1 MLTGMGEVFGGRY
14 ELVDP
19 LASGGS
25 GVVWRVWDLRESTF
39 RAAKVLKQSDSASL
53 LRFMRETG
61 WRISHPHVITPL
73 GWVGEDDRMMFTMPL
88 VRGGS
93 VSGLLKRRGPLPPGF
108 AAAVTDQLLDA
119 LEKVHAQGLVHRDVK
134 PANLLL
140 NPVGA
145 HQPPE
150 AMLTDFGIAAPVG
163 EPRMTRVTEV
173 IGTPGYMSPEAAV
186 GLDPEPKQ
194 DLYSVGV
201 VLLEMLTGQRPP
213 QNGKPVIPAAAE
225 QVPLG
230 RFIARLLA
238 DEDARIA
245 TAGEARAAL
254 AEIDLPAQ
262 RQGVEVPDLIPAL
275 PEGWTDQGPLPS
287 RPAHAPTQVRSEGFT
302 PTQTRD
308 SQSSSRPAAGW
319 PTSDQSASGLPAPGQ
334 FGTAQ
339 FGQASGPQTGPQ
351 TASQPPQAADP
362 YTTGPYVTGQFAP
375 GQLAQG
381 QFAQVQVAQ
390 GQVAQGQVARGQLAR
405 GQFAQGQF
413 PPNQFPAGPPTPQ
426 FPTTTHAPT
435 TQFPA
440 GHYPTGQ
447 QAVGPMARTGGE
459 SLTDWFRS
467 LTPMA
472 WALLGA
478 TVLVFV
484 IVLVLLIG

>member
-1 MLTGMGEVFGGRY
+1 MGEVFGGRY

-61 WRISHPHVITPL
+61 WRISHPHVVTPL

-140 NPVGA
+140 NPVSA
-145 HQPPE
+145 HQTPE

-163 EPRMTRVTEV
+163 EPRMTRVTDV

-186 GLDPEPKQ
+186 GVDPEPKQ

-213 QNGKPVIPAAAE
+213 QTGKPVVPTAAE
-225 QVPLG
+225 RVPLG

-238 DEDARIA
+238 DEDTRIA
-245 TAGEARAAL
+245 TATEARTAL
-254 AEIDLPAQ
+254 AEIDLPTQ

-302 PTQTRD
+302 PTQMRD
-308 SQSSSRPAAGW
+308 SQRASRPAPAHPMSG
-319 PTSDQSASGLPAPGQ
+319 QSAPGQ
-334 FGTAQ
+334 FGTGQ
-339 FGQASGPQTGPQ
+339 FGAGQFGAGQFAAGPGYQTGPQ
-351 TASQPPQAADP
+351 SAPQPRSEMGAS
-362 YTTGPYVTGQFAP
+362 GPVTGQFGPSQSATGQFATGQFGQFGQGPIAP
-375 GQLAQG
+375 GPLQTG
-381 QFAQVQVAQ
+381 QFAQAPLS
-390 GQVAQGQVARGQLAR
+390 A
-405 GQFAQGQF
+405 
-413 PPNQFPAGPPTPQ
+413 NQFQSGPPTTQ
-426 FPTTTHAPT
+426 FPTTTQAPT

-440 GHYPTGQ
+440 ANLPAT
-447 QAVGPMARTGGE
+447 PMMTAPAGE
-459 SLTDWFRS
+459 SVADWFRS
-467 LTPMA
+467 LTPVA
-472 WALLGA
+472 WALLAA
-478 TVLVFV
+478 TVVVFI
-484 IVLVLLIG
+484 IVMVLLIG